1 MLKGKSFK
9 HIATGKTVMVKD
21 HFENIVILDDN
32 TKIKSSDLL
41 NTNIFS
47 ENRPGGFVNE
57 SVDPNEFFN
66 NNAFFESFTNQIK
79 NIPTNHIVDE
89 NGSSNVSNIFKDD
102 RFSPATNESAIIQSD
117 PEWEKQELMR
127 KYNISNNTQPKPTT
141 SINDIV
147 NSFDNVQ
154 NNVEKVEVN
163 RVEVQR
169 EEVVPKVQEVPKQVK
184 SEDPILTMF
193 KNIKRKNNF
202 NVTIDFMDKIPRSD
216 FIEMMEDSYN
226 VSLIDFLAEE
236 FTNKILSDPNSI
248 KQKIIGEINK
258 IVYGENIDID
268 DLVDETIL
276 ETEIEVMES
285 ETDSETDSEKEEVV
299 DSVDSS
305 DLDVKKL
312 EETEND

>member
-57 SVDPNEFFN
+57 TVDPNEFFN

-102 RFSPATNESAIIQSD
+102 RFSPATNESAVIQSD

-127 KYNISNNTQPKPTT
+127 KYNINNNTQPKPTT

-169 EEVVPKVQEVPKQVK
+169 EEVVQKVQEAPKQVK

-258 IVYGENIDID
+258 IVYGENID
-268 DLVDETIL
+268 DLDDETIL
-276 ETEIEVMES
+276 ETEIEVID
-285 ETDSETDSEKEEVV
+285 TETDSEKEEVV